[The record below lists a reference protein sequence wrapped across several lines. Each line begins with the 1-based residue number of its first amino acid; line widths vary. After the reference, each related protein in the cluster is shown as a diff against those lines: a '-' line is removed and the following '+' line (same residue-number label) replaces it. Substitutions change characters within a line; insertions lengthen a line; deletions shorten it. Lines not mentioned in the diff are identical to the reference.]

1 MSEQHERAQKPAPL
15 PDEQSQPFFEG
26 AARGVLMIRG
36 CNACGARL
44 APTTETCSECLGD
57 DLAWVEASGRGTLF
71 TFAVMHQL
79 YHPAFA
85 DDIPYNVAMVELEE
99 GPRLQSNVVGVPND
113 ELTVGMA
120 LEVTF
125 EQVADGVSL
134 PRFRPAGA

>member
-1 MSEQHERAQKPAPL
+1 MTEQRGPAQKPVPL
-15 PDEQSQPFFEG
+15 PDEQSQPFFDG

-36 CNACGARL
+36 CQACGARL
-44 APTTETCSECLGD
+44 APTIETCTECLGD
-57 DLAWVEASGRGTLF
+57 DLAWVQASGRGTLF
-71 TFAVMHQL
+71 TFAIMHRL

-85 DDIPYNVAMVELEE
+85 DDIPYNLAMVELEE
-99 GPRLQSNVVGVPND
+99 GPRLQSNIVGVANH

-125 EQVADGVSL
+125 DQVAKGVSL